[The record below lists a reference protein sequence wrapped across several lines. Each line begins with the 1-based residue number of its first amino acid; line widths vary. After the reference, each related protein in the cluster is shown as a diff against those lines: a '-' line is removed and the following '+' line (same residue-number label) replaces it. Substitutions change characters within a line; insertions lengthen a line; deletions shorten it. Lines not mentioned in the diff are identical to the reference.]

1 MASASI
7 PTPQTTHRTQID
19 RLAWLRDGKMWL
31 RTIVTVFIVG
41 LFIFP
46 IYFWFLASFKPFGL
60 IFTLPPVF
68 FFEPTLTWYSVVLG
82 GVPYNQVMLD
92 LTGALAAWSG
102 HDVARG
108 MKASTVTLTV
118 NFVGAAMGTAI
129 VATGEVRRRGKE
141 LIFCDVEIV
150 EDNDARRLVA
160 TGSMIYRIV

>member
-1 MASASI
+1 MSNQPEVA
-7 PTPQTTHRTQID
+7 PQIAQ
-19 RLAWLRDGKMWL
+19 LLKMWPDIGFQKL
-31 RTIVTVFIVG
+31 LGIEV
-41 LFIFP
+41 LE
-46 IYFWFLASFKPFGL
+46 ASPQRAVVR
-60 IFTLPPVF
+60 LPHRMD
-68 FFEPTLTWYSVVLG
+68 LCGGGNALHG
-82 GVPYNQVMLD
+82 GVISSMLD

>member
-1 MASASI
+1 MSDHSEVAPQIAQLLEMWPDIGFQKLLGIEVLEAS
-7 PTPQTTHRTQID
+7 PQRAVVRLPHRMD
-19 RLAWLRDGKMWL
+19 LCGGGNALH
-31 RTIVTVFIVG
+31 
-41 LFIFP
+41 
-46 IYFWFLASFKPFGL
+46 
-60 IFTLPPVF
+60 
-68 FFEPTLTWYSVVLG
+68 G
-82 GVPYNQVMLD
+82 GVISSMLD

-102 HDVARG
+102 HDIARG

>member
-1 MASASI
+1 MSDHSEVA
-7 PTPQTTHRTQID
+7 PQIAQ
-19 RLAWLRDGKMWL
+19 LLKMWPDIGFQKL
-31 RTIVTVFIVG
+31 LGIEV
-41 LFIFP
+41 LE
-46 IYFWFLASFKPFGL
+46 ASPQRAVVR
-60 IFTLPPVF
+60 LPHRMD
-68 FFEPTLTWYSVVLG
+68 LCGGGNALHG
-82 GVPYNQVMLD
+82 GVISSMLD

>member
-1 MASASI
+1 MSDHSEVA
-7 PTPQTTHRTQID
+7 PQIVQ
-19 RLAWLRDGKMWL
+19 LLKMWPDIGFQKL
-31 RTIVTVFIVG
+31 LGIEV
-41 LFIFP
+41 LE
-46 IYFWFLASFKPFGL
+46 ASPQRAVVR
-60 IFTLPPVF
+60 LPHRMD
-68 FFEPTLTWYSVVLG
+68 LCGGGNALHG
-82 GVPYNQVMLD
+82 GVISSMLD

>member
-1 MASASI
+1 MSDHSEVAPQIAQLLEMWPDIGFQKLLGIEVLEAS
-7 PTPQTTHRTQID
+7 PQRAVVRLPHRMD
-19 RLAWLRDGKMWL
+19 LCGGGNALH
-31 RTIVTVFIVG
+31 
-41 LFIFP
+41 
-46 IYFWFLASFKPFGL
+46 
-60 IFTLPPVF
+60 
-68 FFEPTLTWYSVVLG
+68 G
-82 GVPYNQVMLD
+82 GVISSMLD

>member
-1 MASASI
+1 MSDQSEIA
-7 PTPQTTHRTQID
+7 PQIAQ
-19 RLAWLRDGKMWL
+19 LLKMWPDIGFQKL
-31 RTIVTVFIVG
+31 LGIEV
-41 LFIFP
+41 LE
-46 IYFWFLASFKPFGL
+46 ASQQRAVVR
-60 IFTLPPVF
+60 LPHRMD
-68 FFEPTLTWYSVVLG
+68 LCGGGNALHG
-82 GVPYNQVMLD
+82 GVISSMLD

>member
-1 MASASI
+1 MSDQSEVA
-7 PTPQTTHRTQID
+7 PQIAQ
-19 RLAWLRDGKMWL
+19 LLKMWPDIGFQKL
-31 RTIVTVFIVG
+31 LGIEV
-41 LFIFP
+41 LE
-46 IYFWFLASFKPFGL
+46 ASPQRAVVR
-60 IFTLPPVF
+60 LPHRMD
-68 FFEPTLTWYSVVLG
+68 LCGGGNALHG
-82 GVPYNQVMLD
+82 GVISSMLD

-141 LIFCDVEIV
+141 LIFCDVQIV
-150 EDNDARRLVA
+150 EDNAARRLVA

>member
-1 MASASI
+1 MSDHSEVA
-7 PTPQTTHRTQID
+7 PQIAQ
-19 RLAWLRDGKMWL
+19 LLKMWPDIGFQKL
-31 RTIVTVFIVG
+31 LGIEV
-41 LFIFP
+41 LE
-46 IYFWFLASFKPFGL
+46 ASPQRAVVR
-60 IFTLPPVF
+60 LPHRMD
-68 FFEPTLTWYSVVLG
+68 LCGGGKALHG
-82 GVPYNQVMLD
+82 GVISSMLD

>member
-1 MASASI
+1 MSDHSEVA
-7 PTPQTTHRTQID
+7 PQIAQ
-19 RLAWLRDGKMWL
+19 LLKMWPDIGFQKL
-31 RTIVTVFIVG
+31 LGIEV
-41 LFIFP
+41 LE
-46 IYFWFLASFKPFGL
+46 ASPQRAVVS
-60 IFTLPPVF
+60 LPHRMD
-68 FFEPTLTWYSVVLG
+68 LCGGGNALHG
-82 GVPYNQVMLD
+82 GVISSMLD

>member
-1 MASASI
+1 MSDQSEIA
-7 PTPQTTHRTQID
+7 PQIAQ
-19 RLAWLRDGKMWL
+19 LLKMWPDIGFQKL
-31 RTIVTVFIVG
+31 LGIEV
-41 LFIFP
+41 LE
-46 IYFWFLASFKPFGL
+46 ASPQRAVVR
-60 IFTLPPVF
+60 LPHRMD
-68 FFEPTLTWYSVVLG
+68 LCGGGNALHG
-82 GVPYNQVMLD
+82 GVISSMLD